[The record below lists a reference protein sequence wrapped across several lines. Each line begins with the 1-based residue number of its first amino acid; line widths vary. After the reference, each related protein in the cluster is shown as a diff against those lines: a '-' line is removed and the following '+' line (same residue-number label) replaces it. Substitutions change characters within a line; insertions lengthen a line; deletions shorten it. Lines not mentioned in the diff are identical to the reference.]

1 MLKLAD
7 RVKET
12 SITVGSGLEIAL
24 AGAFGAFQ
32 TFASTIGDG
41 NSTYYTIENNSNFE
55 VGVGTY
61 NSSGNTLSRDLVLS
75 STNNNQRISLDGVS
89 IVFCCYPASQAVLL
103 DNGLINSPSPN
114 YSGIVFPSSTVIDT
128 ALLSGVVSESILPTS
143 VVYSDDSRLSDS
155 RNPNPHTHL
164 ISDITALQSSL
175 DSKQPTG
182 SYAQSVH
189 SHVVSDVQGLQ
200 TALDNKQVAGSY
212 AASSHSHTSSHI
224 TDFAAAVSSVA
235 PPTTNAD
242 LLTAG
247 TLSDD
252 RLSNNIVRTSDS
264 RLSDAR
270 TPLSH
275 SHSISDV
282 TNLQSS
288 LDSKQVSGNYAS
300 SIHQHLIADV
310 SGLQSALNNKQASG
324 NYATSIHSHLASDIT
339 DFASA
344 VNTYAPP
351 TVDASLLTTGVLSD
365 SRLSNNIVRTTDTRL
380 SDARTPLSHNHNISD
395 VSGLQTAL
403 DSKQASGN
411 YAASSHTH
419 AISSVSGLQSA
430 LDGKQ
435 ASGSYAS
442 LSHTHT
448 SSNITDFNSSVSGL
462 INGIYAP
469 ISSPTLTGVPLTP
482 TASSGTNTN
491 QIASTS
497 FVRTEISNLVAS
509 SPATLDTL
517 NELATALGNDPNF
530 ATTVT
535 NSLANKAALAGASF
549 TGAIS
554 SPSGSFTSSLKVN
567 NTDVSLNGH
576 GHSVSDISGLQTSL
590 DGKQPSGSYASL
602 SHTHS
607 IENVTGLQTAL
618 DGKQASGSYAALS
631 HNHSV
636 AEVTGLQTALD
647 GKQPSGSYAASSH
660 SHTASQITD
669 FNTSVSGLVNGVYA
683 PLSSPTFTGT
693 VGGITK
699 TMVGLGNVDN
709 TSDANKPISSATQT
723 ALDGKQASGSYAASS
738 HTHTTSNISDS
749 TIAGRALLT
758 GTDAAAQRTSL
769 GLGTIATEA
778 SGNYALTSH
787 AHSSSNITDFNTSVS
802 GLLPVKDIVPGT
814 NVTVT
819 SSSGIYTINSTGSG
833 GGTQIL
839 SYATVVNFPATGS
852 TSSYYFASD
861 SSKLYQWTGS
871 QYVEIGPSLDT
882 ISASNIT
889 LGTLPDER
897 LSNNITRNDNLRW
910 AMQANTNSI
919 DWLPRGHGTIGNA
932 AIGSGSL
939 VLAFF
944 TAPYNM
950 TCTRLTFVTGG
961 TATASL
967 SLCRFALFTVNE
979 TVTDSVTATTPVV
992 TMVARTASDT
1002 TIGNATQTMFTRTFN
1017 TTGGYP
1023 ASYDLV
1029 AGTRYAAGIIV
1040 VGTTTGTWQAGTVS
1054 TGAFM
1059 RLPPMVAGV
1068 ISGLTDIPTAATSV
1082 STGNFMIYGRIS

>member
-12 SITVGSGLEIAL
+12 SITIGNGLEIAL

-61 NSSGNTLSRDLVLS
+61 NASNNTLSRDLVLS
-75 STNNNQRISLDGVS
+75 STSNNQRISLDGVS

-103 DNGLINSPSPN
+103 DNGRINSPSPN
-114 YSGIVFPSSTVIDT
+114 YNGIVFPSSTVIDT

-143 VVYSDDSRLSDS
+143 VVYSDDIRLSDN
-155 RNPNPHTHL
+155 RNPNPHTHT
-164 ISDITALQSSL
+164 ISDITALQNAL

-182 SYAQSVH
+182 SYASSVH

-200 TALDNKQVAGSY
+200 TALDNKQAAGSY
-212 AASSHSHTSSHI
+212 AASSHTHTSSQI

-235 PPTTNAD
+235 PPTTNAN

-288 LDSKQVSGNYAS
+288 LDSKQ
-300 SIHQHLIADV
+300 
-310 SGLQSALNNKQASG
+310 
-324 NYATSIHSHLASDIT
+324 
-339 DFASA
+339 
-344 VNTYAPP
+344 
-351 TVDASLLTTGVLSD
+351 
-365 SRLSNNIVRTTDTRL
+365 
-380 SDARTPLSHNHNISD
+380 
-395 VSGLQTAL
+395 
-403 DSKQASGN
+403 ASGN

-435 ASGSYAS
+435 PSGSYAA

-462 INGIYAP
+462 VSGIYAP
-469 ISSPTLTGVPLTP
+469 LSSPTLTGVPLTP

-497 FVRTEISNLVAS
+497 FVRNEISNLVAS
-509 SPATLDTL
+509 APSTLDTL

-549 TGAIS
+549 TGAIA

-607 IENVTGLQTAL
+607 IANVSGLQTALDNKQPSGNYLTSHPSVSAASSSDNFGNTFIQDLLVDSYGHVTGISTATANSPSSVSISNYANNRLLTSDGTSSGIYAESGITFDGSQLKLNDAEIFLEYNDPENNPTFFKRNQITSAQIGLVSEYSISAGAYNSAGMSSEDISISYNEQGLDIPIQTSYYTSITKNNLSFYKTLYDNTNAGVELSSSIMTVNSSGIIFTDGSTLDSANHNHSIANVSGLQTAL
-618 DGKQASGSYAALS
+618 DGKQPSGSYAALS
-631 HNHSV
+631 HNHV
-636 AEVTGLQTALD
+636 IADVTGLQTALD

-660 SHTASQITD
+660 THTSSSITD
-669 FNTSVSGLVNGVYA
+669 FNSSVSGLLSVKNISASSYINIVSNTGNYTISVTGLQPSGSYA
-683 PLSSPTFTGT
+683 
-693 VGGITK
+693 
-699 TMVGLGNVDN
+699 
-709 TSDANKPISSATQT
+709 SSAHIHSISDVTGLQT
-723 ALDGKQASGSYAASS
+723 ALDAKQASGNYASSS
-738 HTHTTSNISDS
+738 HTHTSSDISDS
-749 TIAGRALLT
+749 TTAGRALLT
-758 GTDAAAQRTSL
+758 GSDASTQRTSL
-769 GLGTIATEA
+769 GLGTIATQA

-787 AHSSSNITDFNTSVS
+787 THTASNITDFNSSVS
-802 GLLPVKDIVPGT
+802 GILPVKNLTAGT
-814 NVTVT
+814 NIQIVSTT
-819 SSSGIYTINSTGSG
+819 GNYTINVSG
-833 GGTQIL
+833 I
-839 SYATVVNFPATGS
+839 SSGS
-852 TSSYYFASD
+852 TSASD
-861 SSKLYQWTGS
+861 L
-871 QYVEIGPSLDT
+871 
-882 ISASNIT
+882 
-889 LGTLPDER
+889 
-897 LSNNITRNDNLRW
+897 
-910 AMQANTNSI
+910 
-919 DWLPRGHGTIGNA
+919 
-932 AIGSGSL
+932 
-939 VLAFF
+939 
-944 TAPYNM
+944 
-950 TCTRLTFVTGG
+950 TGG
-961 TATASL
+961 TLNDARL
-967 SLCRFALFTVNE
+967 SFTPIHPFLLF
-979 TVTDSVTATTPVV
+979 
-992 TMVARTASDT
+992 
-1002 TIGNATQTMFTRTFN
+1002 
-1017 TTGGYP
+1017 GG
-1023 ASYDLV
+1023 
-1029 AGTRYAAGIIV
+1029 
-1040 VGTTTGTWQAGTVS
+1040 
-1054 TGAFM
+1054 
-1059 RLPPMVAGV
+1059 
-1068 ISGLTDIPTAATSV
+1068 
-1082 STGNFMIYGRIS
+1082 

>member
-12 SITVGSGLEIAL
+12 SITVGNGLQIAL

-61 NSSGNTLSRDLVLS
+61 NSGSNTLSRDLVLS

-103 DNGLINSPSPN
+103 DNGRINSPSPN
-114 YSGIVFPSSTVIDT
+114 YNGIVFPSSTVIDT
-128 ALLSGVVSESILPTS
+128 ALLSGIVSTSILPTS
-143 VVYSDDSRLSDS
+143 IVYSNDNRLSDN
-155 RNPNPHTHL
+155 RNPNPH
-164 ISDITALQSSL
+164 
-175 DSKQPTG
+175 
-182 SYAQSVH
+182 
-189 SHVVSDVQGLQ
+189 
-200 TALDNKQVAGSY
+200 
-212 AASSHSHTSSHI
+212 SHTSSQI

-235 PPTTNAD
+235 PPTINAE
-242 LLTAG
+242 LLTTG
-247 TLSDD
+247 ILSDD

-270 TPLSH
+270 TPVTH
-275 SHSISDV
+275 SHSINDI

-288 LDSKQVSGNYAS
+288 LDSKQASGNYALFN
-300 SIHQHLIADV
+300 HQHLIADV

-324 NYATSIHSHLASDIT
+324 SYASSTHTHLASDIT

-365 SRLSNNIVRTTDTRL
+365 SRLSNNIVRTTDARL

-435 ASGSYAS
+435 PSGSYAA

-462 INGIYAP
+462 VSGIYAP
-469 ISSPTLTGVPLTP
+469 LSSPTLTGVPLTP

-497 FVRTEISNLVAS
+497 FVRNEISNLVAS
-509 SPATLDTL
+509 APSTLDTL

-549 TGAIS
+549 TGAIA

-567 NTDVSLNGH
+567 NIDVSLNGH

-607 IENVTGLQTAL
+607 IANV
-618 DGKQASGSYAALS
+618 S
-631 HNHSV
+631 
-636 AEVTGLQTALD
+636 GLQTALD
-647 GKQPSGSYAASSH
+647 GKQPSGSYAALSH
-660 SHTASQITD
+660 NHVIAD
-669 FNTSVSGLVNGVYA
+669 VSGL
-683 PLSSPTFTGT
+683 
-693 VGGITK
+693 
-699 TMVGLGNVDN
+699 
-709 TSDANKPISSATQT
+709 QT
-723 ALDGKQASGSYAASS
+723 ALDGKQPSGSYAALSHNHVIADVSGLQTALDGKQPSGSYAESS
-738 HTHTTSNISDS
+738 HTHT
-749 TIAGRALLT
+749 
-758 GTDAAAQRTSL
+758 
-769 GLGTIATEA
+769 
-778 SGNYALTSH
+778 
-787 AHSSSNITDFNTSVS
+787 SSNITDFNSSVS
-802 GLLPVKDIVPGT
+802 GLLPVKNIVAG
-814 NVTVT
+814 
-819 SSSGIYTINSTGSG
+819 SGISISSVSGTYTINNASGVSITNFGSNRVLISDGTSTGINAQTSLTFNGSLLTSPSG
-833 GGTQIL
+833 SFTNNLAVG
-839 SYATVVNFPATGS
+839 
-852 TSSYYFASD
+852 
-861 SSKLYQWTGS
+861 
-871 QYVEIGPSLDT
+871 
-882 ISASNIT
+882 
-889 LGTLPDER
+889 
-897 LSNNITRNDNLRW
+897 SNNLTPTKTRDIINSSNLYLW
-910 AMQANTNSI
+910 S
-919 DWLPRGHGTIGNA
+919 
-932 AIGSGSL
+932 
-939 VLAFF
+939 
-944 TAPYNM
+944 
-950 TCTRLTFVTGG
+950 TF
-961 TATASL
+961 
-967 SLCRFALFTVNE
+967 R
-979 TVTDSVTATTPVV
+979 
-992 TMVARTASDT
+992 
-1002 TIGNATQTMFTRTFN
+1002 
-1017 TTGGYP
+1017 
-1023 ASYDLV
+1023 
-1029 AGTRYAAGIIV
+1029 
-1040 VGTTTGTWQAGTVS
+1040 
-1054 TGAFM
+1054 
-1059 RLPPMVAGV
+1059 
-1068 ISGLTDIPTAATSV
+1068 
-1082 STGNFMIYGRIS
+1082 